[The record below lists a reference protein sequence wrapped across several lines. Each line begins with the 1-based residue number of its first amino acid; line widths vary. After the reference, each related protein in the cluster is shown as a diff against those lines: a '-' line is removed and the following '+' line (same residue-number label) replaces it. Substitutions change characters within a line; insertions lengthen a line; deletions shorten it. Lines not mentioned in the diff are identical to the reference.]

1 MSDLQC
7 RSVGGV
13 IIKIAYGEKIFEEH
27 GTELVRLN
35 AESLDIMT
43 YAFEHLWLPNFF
55 NFSMFQKHLL
65 RLPNVIT
72 PTAQYLPSWF
82 PGIQFPAYAARGKDL
97 FTKTRNMGFN
107 LVKGDVVRFTSST
120 PGCTS

>member
-1 MSDLQC
+1 VILDLLLPSKSSQERQRFHKLLSTSDLVY

-27 GTELVRLN
+27 GKELVRLN

-55 NFSMFQKHLL
+55 NFSMFQFKS
-65 RLPNVIT
+65 I
-72 PTAQYLPSWF
+72 Y
-82 PGIQFPAYAARGKDL
+82 
-97 FTKTRNMGFN
+97 
-107 LVKGDVVRFTSST
+107 
-120 PGCTS
+120 